1 MPHLCTGSVPLD
13 AKTFDTTGKRD
24 FITMIWLECGV
35 LFLVACLV
43 TVALTPFSRW
53 IAWKLGAVDYPDA
66 RRVNTQAI
74 PRMGGLAILGGL
86 LAAIIVSLIGS
97 QFFGWHDPFGKHP
110 TLNVNYVGVGI
121 GALFIFAV
129 GFIDDIFDLSAKV
142 KLLGQIIAA
151 CIVAASGLLFTS
163 IHNPFGPGFIE
174 FGWFAYPISV
184 FYLVA
189 FANIINLI
197 DGLDGLAAGIS
208 GISALTIFIF
218 ALQTFHTGAA
228 IISIALAGACVGFL
242 KNNHHPANVFMGDSG
257 ALLLGFLLGIASLL
271 AIARSALFVSLLVP
285 ILAAGVPIIDTAF
298 AIFRRVREHRPIDS
312 ADKGHIHHRLLRAG
326 FSQNQTVAIMW
337 GWTAILAICGILITV
352 TDGIPRVIITIIVIG
367 VTVFVIRKLHLVD
380 PVLIHHYSPRN
391 KKESSLTSRE
401 SQHNASAPSQDS
413 QGSQSSQDPQES
425 QGDTSSSPRKQ

>member
-1 MPHLCTGSVPLD
+1 MRHGDLQDYDLQPIFNV
-13 AKTFDTTGKRD
+13 TGKREST
-24 FITMIWLECGV
+24 TMIFIECGV
-35 LFLVACLV
+35 LFLVACLA

-53 IAWKLGAVDYPDA
+53 LAWKVGAIDYPDQ
-66 RRVNTQAI
+66 RRVNTEAI
-74 PRMGGLAILGGL
+74 PRMGGLAIFGGL
-86 LAAIIVSLIGS
+86 IAAIIVSFLGTS
-97 QFFGWHDPFGKHP
+97 LFGWKDPFGDHP
-110 TLNVNYVGVGI
+110 TLDVNYWGVAI
-121 GALFIFAV
+121 GVLFIFLV
-129 GFIDDIFDLSAKV
+129 GIIDDMFDLSAKV
-142 KLLGQIIAA
+142 KLVGQIIAA

-163 IHNPFGPGFIE
+163 IHNPIGPGFIE

-208 GISALTIFIF
+208 GISALTIFVF
-218 ALQTFHTGAA
+218 ALQTFHAGAA

-298 AIFRRVREHRPIDS
+298 AILRRVKEHRPIDS

-337 GWTAILAICGILITV
+337 GWTAVLAICGILITI
-352 TDGIPRVIITIIVIG
+352 TDGILRVIITIVVIG

-380 PVLIHHYSPRN
+380 PALIHHYSPRN
-391 KKESSLTSRE
+391 KTEVS
-401 SQHNASAPSQDS
+401 PSTETHSEPTRSTDK
-413 QGSQSSQDPQES
+413 GSEDKS
-425 QGDTSSSPRKQ
+425 GK